1 MHMTIKIRERLFS
14 VFFASSLFLF
24 GGAIAVVWFLGL
36 DGLYQVLPGWKVEAS
51 TAVFYTVLGSAGVSG
66 LFSVVVTGLVTFRSG
81 KTVSVEIFFFTLW
94 AFCQVF
100 ELTKIG
106 SLLLGS
112 RFSNLLAYELITRQ
126 ALFGR
131 YCAVIAIF
139 AGSLF
144 STGLKQERG
153 IPVFMATLMVSLFFS
168 SVHPLNS
175 ARPGIDL
182 LADRGVSW
190 LAFAF
195 EVLMIVLALL
205 NYLMAWRNTREREN
219 LVAAMCVSVC
229 FSASTMIKGAQ
240 SPLVAILAFAGLC
253 AGTWIYMRTMHKYY
267 LWR

>member
-36 DGLYQVLPGWKVEAS
+36 DGLYQVLPGWRLEAS
-51 TAVFYTVLGSAGVSG
+51 PAAFYTVTGSAVVSG
-66 LFSVVVTGLVTFRSG
+66 LFAVVVTGLVAFRSG

-100 ELTKIG
+100 ELTKIA

-112 RFSNLLAYELITRQ
+112 RISNSLAYELVTRQ

-144 STGLKQERG
+144 SAGLKQERG

-175 ARPGIDL
+175 ARPGMDL
-182 LADRGVSW
+182 LAEKGVPW
-190 LAFAF
+190 LAFSF
-195 EVLMIVLALL
+195 EVLMVFLALV
-205 NYLMAWRNTREREN
+205 NYMIAWRNTKEREN
-219 LVAAMCVSVC
+219 LVAAACVLVC
-229 FSASTMIKGAQ
+229 FSASTLAKSAQ
-240 SPLVAILAFAGLC
+240 SPSIAIIAFAGLC
-253 AGTWIYMRTMHKYY
+253 AGAWIYMLTMHKYY

>member
-1 MHMTIKIRERLFS
+1 MTIKIRERLFS

-24 GGAIAVVWFLGL
+24 GGAMAVVWFLGL
-36 DGLYQVLPGWKVEAS
+36 DGLFLVPSGWKLEIS
-51 TAVFYTVLGSAGVSG
+51 AVAFYTVIGSAAVSG
-66 LFSVVVTGLVTFRSG
+66 LFAVGVTGLVALKSG

-112 RFSNLLAYELITRQ
+112 KLSNAFAYELVTRH

-131 YCAVIAIF
+131 YCAATAIF
-139 AGSLF
+139 SGSLF
-144 STGLKQERG
+144 SAGLKQERG

-175 ARPGIDL
+175 SRPGIDM
-182 LADRGVSW
+182 LADRGVPW
-190 LAFAF
+190 LAFLF
-195 EVLMIVLALL
+195 EALMVALALV
-205 NYLMAWRNTREREN
+205 NYMMAWRNTREREN
-219 LVAAMCVSVC
+219 LVAALCVSVC
-229 FSASTMIKGAQ
+229 FGASALIKVTQ
-240 SPLVAILAFAGLC
+240 SPLTAILAFGALC
-253 AGTWIYMRTMHKYY
+253 VGTWMYMRTMHTYY